1 MYAYIYNL
9 NIEIKTKYNWW
20 WTTLLYVAGDII
32 AILDINILLI
42 PIILSLSITS
52 FPIVCTYI
60 LHLT

>member
-1 MYAYIYNL
+1 MYAYI
-9 NIEIKTKYNWW
+9 
-20 WTTLLYVAGDII
+20 LYVAGDII